1 MTIDHDATAAQG
13 EAQELADLLREMAA
27 KLSK

>member
-13 EAQELADLLREMAA
+13 EAQELAGLLREMAA